1 MTRSSTPTWTL
12 ILRSD
17 VEVTGVELVGGT
29 NLGRD
34 RGKWMEH
41 GHDEGRREC
50 GSELASGGGAGD
62 AERFGSRFPFLSL

>member
-1 MTRSSTPTWTL
+1 M
-12 ILRSD
+12 LRSGA
-17 VEVTGVELVGGT
+17 EVAGVELVGGT

-34 RGKWMEH
+34 RGRRMEH
-41 GHDEGRREC
+41 GRDGRCES

>member
-1 MTRSSTPTWTL
+1 MTSARSSKPQ
-12 ILRSD
+12 SG
-17 VEVTGVELVGGT
+17 VEVAGVELVGGT
-29 NLGRD
+29 NLSRD